1 MAFMF
6 GEQAMLIGGLQK
18 NSFIDFPGH
27 IAAVIFT
34 ASCNFRCPYC
44 HNPDLIYS
52 GGVLLDEEEV
62 FSFLETR
69 RGKLEGVVVSGGE
82 PTVSPDLPAMCLK
95 IKEMGFALKLDT
107 NGSNPDM
114 VEFLIAR
121 ELVDYVAM
129 DIKADPYAYPLDLAP
144 GFEGKEENLTEA
156 LIKSIRLLAGCG
168 LPCEFRT
175 TCAAPFVTMHSMERI
190 ARALSELAPEVPLW
204 LQKVNW
210 RHGAQPDYP
219 GAGQEPLES
228 LQLLALKYIKY
239 CEIR

>member
-1 MAFMF
+1 MAFML
-6 GEQAMLIGGLQK
+6 GEHAMLIGGLQK
-18 NSFIDFPGH
+18 NSFIDFPGY
-27 IAAVIFT
+27 ISAVIFT

-44 HNPDLIYS
+44 HNPDLIFS

-62 FSFLETR
+62 FSFLEKR

-82 PTVSPDLPAMCLK
+82 PTVSPDLPALCLT
-95 IKEMGFALKLDT
+95 IKQMGFVLKLDT
-107 NGSNPDM
+107 NGSNPAM
-114 VEFLIAR
+114 LELLISR
-121 ELVDYVAM
+121 RLVDYVAM
-129 DIKADPYAYPLDLAP
+129 DIKADPYAYPADLAP
-144 GFEGKEENLTEA
+144 AFAGKEESLTES
-156 LIKSIRLLAGCG
+156 LLKSIRLLAQCG

-175 TCAAPFVTMHSMERI
+175 TCAAPFVTMQSMEKI

-210 RHGAQPDYP
+210 RHGAQPNYP

-228 LQLLALKYIKY
+228 LRHLALKYLSH